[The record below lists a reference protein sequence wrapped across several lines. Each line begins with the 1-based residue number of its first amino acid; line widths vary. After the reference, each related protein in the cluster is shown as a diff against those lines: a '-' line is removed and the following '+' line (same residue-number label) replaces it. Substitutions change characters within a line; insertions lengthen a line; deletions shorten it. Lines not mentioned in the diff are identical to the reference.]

1 MAARDTLSRRQERL
15 HHGGKRDFI
24 TAARD
29 TLSRQQERLN
39 HGSTRHSITAARE
52 TLSRRQ
58 ETFYHGGTRQSF
70 TAARGTPSQRHEA
83 LLHSGTR
90 DSVSILAIP
99 DQAAAA
105 EILGCGAGGK
115 NSGKVGKWE
124 SGKVAKSRFLKFLD
138 FSWIS
143 FFEKMLKITISGS
156 RITISRRTRRL
167 QILEFSE
174 KV

>member
-1 MAARDTLSRRQERL
+1 MAAGDTLSRRQERPYR
-15 HHGGKRDFI
+15 GGKSDSNRGGRSD
-24 TAARD
+24 
-29 TLSRQQERLN
+29 
-39 HGSTRHSITAARE
+39 SITAARGTQSRQHD
-52 TLSRRQ
+52 TL
-58 ETFYHGGTRQSF
+58 YHSGKRNSI
-70 TAARGTPSQRHEA
+70 TAARAILSRRHEA

-143 FFEKMLKITISGS
+143 LFGK
-156 RITISRRTRRL
+156 
-167 QILEFSE
+167 
-174 KV
+174 